1 MSDKTYIGRAVAGLE
16 RYQRFDP
23 ISRVT
28 LLIDDETYVTAGD
41 DTGRTLE
48 ASLPWGTTQLAAKI
62 LARVKG
68 YSYHPFAATDAIF
81 DPAIETGDGVT
92 VGGIYS
98 QLASTDITWD
108 NLFTADISAPCG
120 AEIDHEYPYVSS
132 ATRETNRKI
141 AQTRSLITKTAE
153 EITLEVNNL
162 AGKYTQVSVT
172 LDGLTV
178 TDQSGTTRIRGNMI
192 ETDTLY
198 VNAAHVTGKL
208 TAGQISLTGAITFE
222 DLSSGVSDAIT
233 GAQNTA
239 NAAADMAVAAA
250 STVSGWTYSGTT
262 YINGAKILTGT
273 VTASKIQG
281 GVVTLLNAAGG
292 VAGDFTLRSATS
304 GAYAVDL
311 RSYAAMHIYADDGDL
326 WMQSANLSAPYLWLR
341 SSTIDPTV
349 TCNGNFQPPSSA
361 SGEYNLG
368 SSGSMWDGV
377 YSMTCAA
384 CTSDRNAKYDI
395 SDIPESYVKLFMAL
409 RPRLYKYNDGTSGRV
424 HVGYIAQEVEAAME
438 AAGITSQEFAALVI
452 GEDEAGE
459 RVYMLRYEE
468 LIALHTLMIQ
478 RMVSGNGQ

>member
-1 MSDKTYIGRAVAGLE
+1 MSEKYFVGRDLTGFE
-16 RYQRFDP
+16 STGEHDP
-23 ISRVT
+23 ITRVT
-28 LLIDDETYVTAGD
+28 LCVDETNCYTAGND
-41 DTGRTLE
+41 RGKELKANCPSATQEMVNALLE
-48 ASLPWGTTQLAAKI
+48 SLQ
-62 LARVKG
+62 G
-68 YSYHPFAATDAIF
+68 YSYKSYTAEAANI
-81 DPAIETGDGVT
+81 DPAAELGDGIT
-92 VGGIYS
+92 VGGLYAVYAKS
-98 QLASTDITWD
+98 
-108 NLFTADISAPCG
+108 ADRGDGFPNVSAPG
-120 AEIDHEYPYVSS
+120 EKTLDEEYPMPSKGQQY
-132 ATRETNRKI
+132 TNRKI
-141 AQTRSLITKTAE
+141 AQTRSLITKTAD
-153 EITLEVNNL
+153 EIMMEVNNL

-208 TAGQISLTGAITFE
+208 TAGQISLTGAITFD
-222 DLSSGVSDAIT
+222 DLSSGVSGAIT
-233 GAQNTA
+233 GAQSTA

-250 STVSGWTYSGTT
+250 STVSSWTYSGTT
-262 YINGAKILTGT
+262 YIDGAKILTGT

-341 SSTIDPTV
+341 SSTINPTV

-395 SDIPESYVKLFMAL
+395 SDIPESYVKLFLGL